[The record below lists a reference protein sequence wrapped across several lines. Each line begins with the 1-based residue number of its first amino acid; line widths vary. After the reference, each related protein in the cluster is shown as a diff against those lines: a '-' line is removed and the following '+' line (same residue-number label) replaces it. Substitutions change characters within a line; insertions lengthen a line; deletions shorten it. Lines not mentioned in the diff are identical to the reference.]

1 MVYYFTFRVVLFFI
15 WFLLILIFMFS
26 SEEKKNIFAIVT
38 YSLTIIDSS
47 VILFSFII
55 GIVAIYRNKRLQE
68 LLYE

>member
-1 MVYYFTFRVVLFFI
+1 
-15 WFLLILIFMFS
+15 MFS